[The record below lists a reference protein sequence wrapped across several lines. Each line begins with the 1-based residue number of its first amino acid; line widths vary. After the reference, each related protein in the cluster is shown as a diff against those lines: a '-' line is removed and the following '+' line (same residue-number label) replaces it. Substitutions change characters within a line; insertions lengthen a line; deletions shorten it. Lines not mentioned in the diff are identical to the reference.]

1 MGLRLFSIIVGFNL
15 ILSGIIIL
23 APSLWIMYYGIEIQ
37 WMLLMST
44 FLMRFNGNSSSS
56 SSLVIGNSSHVTSLS
71 SSSSIDGR
79 LVLGIWNYW
88 ISNVCNGLL
97 ILTGIVFGLGSIL
110 AIVIMSKI
118 GYFPLSNV
126 VISYILGSTYD
137 FILLD
142 VLNKGIYVGM
152 IINIRLFD
160 SLSSSLFWLLLLNSL
175 FLISLIKFIWNLKV
189 LLFISSLIS
198 YLIIIILV
206 LLNIYLWIFSSLIV
220 YIGMIVFGVL
230 LIRGISNDIGSNG
243 NGISSIGNSNRSNFA
258 FLSSLKSFSIF
269 SNFMYCLLAL
279 YLLALFSFIPSF
291 NFVIKLFSFYLL
303 MALSS
308 SYLIFIV
315 VFMIFIYQVYLL
327 RSICLVI

>member
-1 MGLRLFSIIVGFNL
+1 M
-15 ILSGIIIL
+15 ILSGIIIM
-23 APSLWIMYYGIEIQ
+23 APSLWLMYYGIEIQ

-44 FLMRFNGNSSSS
+44 FFMRLNVVKSSYSNY
-56 SSLVIGNSSHVTSLS
+56 SLAV
-71 SSSSIDGR
+71 
-79 LVLGIWNYW
+79 GIWNYW
-88 ISNVCNGLL
+88 ISNVFNGLL
-97 ILTGIVFGLGSIL
+97 ILTGIVFGLGSVL

-160 SLSSSLFWLLLLNSL
+160 SLSSSLFWLLVLNSI
-175 FLISLIKFIWNLKV
+175 FLMSLIKYVWNLKV

-198 YLIIIILV
+198 YLIIIMLV

-230 LIRGISNDIGSNG
+230 LIR
-243 NGISSIGNSNRSNFA
+243 SSKSSFA
-258 FLSSLKSFSIF
+258 FLASLRSFSIF
-269 SNFMYCLLAL
+269 SSFMYCLLAL

-291 NFVIKLFSFYLL
+291 NFVIKFFSFYLL
-303 MALSS
+303 MSLSS

-327 RSICLVI
+327 RSICLVL

>member
-1 MGLRLFSIIVGFNL
+1 M
-15 ILSGIIIL
+15 ILSGIIIM
-23 APSLWIMYYGIEIQ
+23 APSLWLMYYGIEIQ

-44 FLMRFNGNSSSS
+44 FFMRLNVVKSSYSNY
-56 SSLVIGNSSHVTSLS
+56 SLAV
-71 SSSSIDGR
+71 
-79 LVLGIWNYW
+79 GIWNYW
-88 ISNVCNGLL
+88 ISNVFNGLL
-97 ILTGIVFGLGSIL
+97 ILTGIVFGLGSVL

-160 SLSSSLFWLLLLNSL
+160 SLSSSLFWLLVLNSI
-175 FLISLIKFIWNLKV
+175 FLMSLIKYVWNLKV

-198 YLIIIILV
+198 YLIIIMLV

-230 LIRGISNDIGSNG
+230 LIRGIIYN
-243 NGISSIGNSNRSNFA
+243 SSSASSKSSFA
-258 FLSSLKSFSIF
+258 FLASLRSFSIF
-269 SNFMYCLLAL
+269 SSFMYCLLAL

-291 NFVIKLFSFYLL
+291 NFVIKFFSFYLL
-303 MALSS
+303 MSLSS

-327 RSICLVI
+327 RSICLVL